1 MEGNL
6 FVGNVLGVC
15 VWEREGEVLVLG
27 DQGDY
32 LFLLFFL
39 FLVNTLSLNSPPLLP
54 FFWGW
59 CWWIKVMTCSYLFFF
74 FFFLISTLLLNSRPL
89 PFFCSLSFLLH
100 LLQVRVTV
108 KQMIHLNSEL
118 YALQFQVFL
127 LIPSYV

>member
-1 MEGNL
+1 M
-6 FVGNVLGVC
+6 
-15 VWEREGEVLVLG
+15 VLV
-27 DQGDY
+27 DQGDD
-32 LFLLFFL
+32 LFL
-39 FLVNTLSLNSPPLLP
+39 P
-54 FFWGW
+54 
-59 CWWIKVMTCSYLFFF
+59 
-74 FFFLISTLLLNSRPL
+74 FFLISTLLLNSRPL